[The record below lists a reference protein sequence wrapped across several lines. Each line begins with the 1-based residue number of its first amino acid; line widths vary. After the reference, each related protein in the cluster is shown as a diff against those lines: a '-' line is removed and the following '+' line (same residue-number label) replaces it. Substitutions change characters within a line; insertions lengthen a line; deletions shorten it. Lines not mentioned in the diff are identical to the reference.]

1 MKEKLEDLKA
11 LLKNDKRWRAA
22 GIFIIAVIVI
32 WVLTDTGGGRRRFA
46 QGPNEKVSKQG
57 MGAEEQ
63 YQDLVESFKQQI
75 DQTKTEQ
82 AEMKAIVQRNSSEF
96 KEHREQV
103 SGIFENLVDK
113 FEGLSREVDALASA
127 VKQQSEAPPTYDRPS
142 VEGPDTIDSFGND
155 DPILTPPPKPPAPT
169 LVSVISPGDSVEVEL
184 LTGVNAPVDGT
195 PYPVVFKLNGP
206 ITGPDGSSLQLGEA
220 RLIAAAQGSEVDS
233 RALFRLSSL
242 AIRHPSGRRSTV
254 KIDGWIVG
262 EDGIRGMSGRLID
275 KLGRLILATAGV
287 SFAAALGNQLGN
299 GNAVTVNNNAAGF
312 QNLDTNSFDIATA
325 SALTDA
331 SNRLGQVLL
340 RRYESFVP
348 VVEVLSARDA
358 VAIFSQP
365 TEISVIE
372 GESDFGG
379 AVFAADFEE

>member
-11 LLKNDKRWRAA
+11 IFKNDKRFKAA
-22 GIFIIAVIVI
+22 AFFILAVLVI
-32 WVLTDTGGGRRRFA
+32 WVMTDSGGRTRRVN
-46 QGPNEKVSKQG
+46 QGPGDNVSKQG

-142 VEGPDTIDSFGND
+142 VEGPDTIEGFGND

-184 LTGVNAPVDGT
+184 MTGVNAPVDGT

-206 ITGPDGSSLQLGEA
+206 ITGPDGSSLQVGEA

-242 AIRHPSGRRSTV
+242 AMRNPSGRRSTV
-254 KIDGWIVG
+254 KVDGWIVG

-287 SFAAALGNQLGN
+287 SFAAALGQQIGGN
-299 GNAVTVNNNAAGF
+299 NNVTVNNNGDGF
-312 QNLDTNSFDIATA
+312 TNLDGDSFNIAAA
-325 SALTDA
+325 SATTDA

-348 VVEVLSARDA
+348 VVEVLSSRDA

-372 GESDFGG
+372 EDGDFGG
-379 AVFAADFEE
+379 AVFASDFEE